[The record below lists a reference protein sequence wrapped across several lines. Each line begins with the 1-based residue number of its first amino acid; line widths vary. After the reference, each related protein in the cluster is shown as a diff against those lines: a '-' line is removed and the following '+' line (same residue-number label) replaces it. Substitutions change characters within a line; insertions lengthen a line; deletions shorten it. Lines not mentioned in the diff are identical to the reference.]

1 MRELEKYL
9 PADSLHVYG
18 RCGKRRCRGDSLD
31 EKEDCWDM
39 IEENYKF
46 YLSLEN
52 SICRDYV
59 TEKMFEALKHDV
71 VPVVL
76 GGADYKDIFPENS
89 FINMLD
95 YKNMSLL
102 ARHLGREIDVTLG
115 INVIF
120 FFIFLPPNS

>member
-18 RCGKRRCRGDSLD
+18 KCGKRRCRGDSLD

-102 ARHLGREIDVTLG
+102 AVACPEENLH
-115 INVIF
+115 IF
-120 FFIFLPPNS
+120 I

>member
-1 MRELEKYL
+1 
-9 PADSLHVYG
+9 
-18 RCGKRRCRGDSLD
+18 
-31 EKEDCWDM
+31 M

-102 ARHLGREIDVTLG
+102 AQHLGREIDVTLG
-115 INVIF
+115 YF
-120 FFIFLPPNS
+120 FSIFLPLN